1 MKIYEIAT
9 GYTSIPA
16 TISAATEIVIEQL
29 ATAMISN
36 GKDVEIIDIRDKNR
50 KDTNLKIDEV
60 AVPSFLTSTDTS
72 LGIIHKLKRV
82 IYSISL
88 AGKLKKIL
96 KKTND
101 KVVFH
106 FHNQYNMFFFLKL
119 TGKKEREKCIM
130 AYTNHSGIWSLE
142 WEEVEPTLKKR
153 YFQEWECQQNAD
165 ILYILNDDTKANV
178 INHLGVDEN
187 KIVRINNGVNTD
199 VYRPLSLQEK
209 EAIKADYG
217 VTGKK
222 IILQV
227 GSVYDNKGQDRA
239 IKYLTQLMKEDPDLM
254 YLYAG
259 GIVDEEYHNRIK
271 KYVADNGL
279 DAQVK
284 YLGMLSPGEE
294 LNRVYNMA
302 DATIS
307 LSKYEAFSLVVV
319 ESYSAGVPMLI
330 DESNKSVFSIG
341 AVLYN
346 KDNFESKVKD
356 IIFGDKENYQ
366 QLSDSVR
373 NIATNN
379 YSWAAIAKNYT
390 DSWEK

>member
-142 WEEVEPTLKKR
+142 WEEEEPTLKKR

-199 VYRPLSLQEK
+199 VYRPLSLKEK

-356 IIFGDKENYQ
+356 TIFGDKENYQ

-373 NIATNN
+373 SIATNN

>member
-29 ATAMISN
+29 TTAMISN

-142 WEEVEPTLKKR
+142 WDEVEPTLKKR

-199 VYRPLSLQEK
+199 MYRPLSLQEK

-259 GIVDEEYHNRIK
+259 GIVDEEYHNSIK

>member
-29 ATAMISN
+29 TTAMISN

-259 GIVDEEYHNRIK
+259 GIVDEEYHNSIK

>member
-259 GIVDEEYHNRIK
+259 GIVDEEYHNSIK
-271 KYVADNGL
+271 KYVTDNGL

-302 DATIS
+302 DATIF

-346 KDNFESKVKD
+346 KDNFEYKVKD

>member
-1 MKIYEIAT
+1 MKIYEIGT

-29 ATAMISN
+29 SSAMISN

-50 KDTNLKIDEV
+50 KETDLKINEV
-60 AVPSFLTSTDTS
+60 PVPSVLTSTDTS

-96 KKTND
+96 RKTND

-106 FHNQYNMFFFLKL
+106 FHNQYNMFFFLKM

-130 AYTNHSGIWSLE
+130 AYTNHSGIWSLK
-142 WEEVEPTLKKR
+142 WDEVEPTLKKR
-153 YFQEWECQQNAD
+153 YFQEWECLQNAD
-165 ILYILNDDTKANV
+165 MLYILNDDTKANI
-178 INHLGVDEN
+178 INHLGVDEK
-187 KIVRINNGVNTD
+187 KIVRINNGVNTE
-199 VYRPLSLQEK
+199 VYRPLSRQEK

-239 IKYLTQLMKEDPDLM
+239 IKYLTPLMKEDSNLM

-259 GIVDEEYHNRIK
+259 GIVDEEYHNSIK

-279 DAQVK
+279 DNQVK

-302 DATIS
+302 EATIFP
-307 LSKYEAFSLVVV
+307 SKYEAFGLVVV
-319 ESYSAGVPMLI
+319 EAYSAGIPTLI
-330 DESNKSVFSIG
+330 DESNTSAFSIG

-356 IIFGDKENYQ
+356 IIFGNKENYQ

-373 NIATNN
+373 SIATDN
-379 YSWAAIAKNYT
+379 YSWSVIAKYYT

>member
-29 ATAMISN
+29 TTAMISN

-142 WEEVEPTLKKR
+142 WDEVEPTLKKR
-153 YFQEWECQQNAD
+153 YVQEWECQQNAD

-279 DAQVK
+279 DTQVK
-284 YLGMLSPGEE
+284 YLGMLAPGEE

>member
-29 ATAMISN
+29 TTAMINN

-259 GIVDEEYHNRIK
+259 GIVDEEYHNSIK

-373 NIATNN
+373 SIATNN

>member
-29 ATAMISN
+29 TTAMISN

-217 VTGKK
+217 VTDKK

-259 GIVDEEYHNRIK
+259 GIVDEEYHNSIK

>member
-279 DAQVK
+279 DTQVK

-373 NIATNN
+373 SIATNN

>member
-29 ATAMISN
+29 TTAMISN

-50 KDTNLKIDEV
+50 KDTNLKINEV

-217 VTGKK
+217 VTGKR

>member
-29 ATAMISN
+29 TTAMISN

-356 IIFGDKENYQ
+356 TIFGDKENYQ

>member
-29 ATAMISN
+29 TTAMISN

-217 VTGKK
+217 VTDKK

-259 GIVDEEYHNRIK
+259 GIVDEEYHNSIK

-279 DAQVK
+279 DTQVK

>member
-29 ATAMISN
+29 TTAMISN

-373 NIATNN
+373 SIATNN

>member
-50 KDTNLKIDEV
+50 KDINLKIDEV

-209 EAIKADYG
+209 EAIKSDYG

-259 GIVDEEYHNRIK
+259 GIVDEEYHNSIK
-271 KYVADNGL
+271 KYVTDNGL

-302 DATIS
+302 DATIF

-346 KDNFESKVKD
+346 KDNFEYKVKD

>member
-29 ATAMISN
+29 TTAMISN

-142 WEEVEPTLKKR
+142 WDEVEPTLKKR

-259 GIVDEEYHNRIK
+259 GIVDEEYHNSIK
-271 KYVADNGL
+271 KYVTDNGL

-302 DATIS
+302 DATIF

>member
-106 FHNQYNMFFFLKL
+106 FHNQYNMYFFLKL

-259 GIVDEEYHNRIK
+259 GIVDEEYHNSIK